1 MWFYRYVIF
10 LFCNVN
16 VVMVLLNIFEVVL
29 DKMFM
34 VVENRRI
41 VFRYFF
47 LMLVIYYFKYRIFI

>member
-34 VVENRRI
+34 VVENRKI

-47 LMLVIYYFKYRIFI
+47 FNVSYLLF